1 MCLRLLTWFTSLL
14 LLMPIT
20 LASAQSVGS
29 ILEDLGVV
37 PVSDTTASATS
48 ADSVP
53 ADSASAGNNA
63 TEAGTLLEEWSI
75 TGGKI
80 FWSLLIL
87 IVVAL
92 SLRFLTSLL
101 ERLAESRASWR
112 MGVKK
117 LIPLMRMSVFSVA
130 TYFIIADVLNP
141 PEETML
147 AFGASAAVAIGI
159 AAQDTLK
166 NIIGGITVIID
177 RPFQVGDKIQ
187 VSSHYGEVQ
196 QIGLRAVRIVTPDDS
211 VVSIPNSEISATSIS
226 NSNTGASDCQ
236 VVAEVYIPAWLDSEA
251 VRAQAFEAAAT
262 SPYVYLRKPIAVIQK
277 SEVHE
282 GRSMVKV
289 RIKAYVFD
297 IRYEFAF
304 MSDMTERF
312 LHNIVQAGLVSRR
325 DLDGALFVTEKS

>member
-1 MCLRLLTWFTSLL
+1 MFSRLRIWCISIFLL
-14 LLMPIT
+14 LPVSM
-20 LASAQSVGS
+20 AMGQGMGS
-29 ILEDLGVV
+29 ILEELGVV
-37 PVSDTTASATS
+37 APATDTASTTEETATVSDTASSATAE
-48 ADSVP
+48 AD
-53 ADSASAGNNA
+53 
-63 TEAGTLLEEWSI
+63 TLLQEWSI

-80 FWSLLIL
+80 FWSLVIL
-87 IVVAL
+87 AIVAL
-92 SLRFLTSLL
+92 LLRIVTAML
-101 ERLAESRASWR
+101 ERLAESKASWR

-117 LIPLMRMSVFSVA
+117 LIPLIRMSVFSVA

-236 VVAEVYIPAWLDSEA
+236 VVAEVFIPAWVNTEA
-251 VRAQAFEAAAT
+251 VRVQAFEAAAT
-262 SPYVYLRKPIAVIQK
+262 SPYAYLRKPIAVIQK

-282 GRSMVKV
+282 GRSMLKV

-312 LHNIVQAGLVSRR
+312 LHNLVQADLVQKK
-325 DLDGALFVTEKS
+325 DLDSTVFIQNG